1 MLNENKIISSI
12 KTSEV
17 SKLIHFTFQTD
28 LLFVIMCPYSYDD
41 GYCYVDE
48 KGYEVG
54 RYPIGWDEL
63 KEKIINGSPV
73 GRFVKYK

>member
-1 MLNENKIISSI
+1 MS
-12 KTSEV
+12 
-17 SKLIHFTFQTD
+17 
-28 LLFVIMCPYSYDD
+28 PYSYDD

-48 KGYEVG
+48 KGYEIG

-73 GRFVKYK
+73 GRFVNNKKNFFFNLCDHSLTSVFC